1 MERQRIKNVMGVII
15 MKLKKILAN
24 IIMTT
29 IMATLVVGCGTSKK
43 AENKTDSSDVP
54 QVVNIGTQQMP
65 NGEKIAIEKG
75 FFEEELGVE
84 VNIIEFNA
92 GDIRNA
98 LVSKNIDFALLGS
111 SSAALGIASGIDV
124 EMIWIHDVLG
134 DAEKLVAKNGSN
146 INSIQD
152 IVGRKIATPFATT
165 THYSLLKALE
175 LNGISEKDITLLDMQ
190 MPEVYAAWQRGD
202 IDAAYAWEPTLSNLL
217 KDGKTIISSKDMAEK
232 GVVTSNVEVV
242 RREFA
247 QQYPDIVTK
256 YIKAVNKSITLYNE
270 NQDDAVKTIADALEI
285 TEEEALKQMQG
296 SIWLTAQEQLDS
308 AYFGTSDKKGDLVN
322 SLKDTADFLY
332 EQKSLMTQ
340 PELSIF
346 EGAVNPSYIEN
357 ALK

>member
-1 MERQRIKNVMGVII
+1 
-15 MKLKKILAN
+15 MKFKRVLAN

-29 IMATLVVGCGTSKK
+29 VIATLFVGCATS
-43 AENKTDSSDVP
+43 ESKTASSGLP
-54 QVVNIGTQQMP
+54 KVVNIGTQQMP
-65 NGEKIAIEKG
+65 NDEKIAIAKG
-75 FFEEELGVE
+75 FFENELGVK

-111 SSAALGIASGIDV
+111 SSATLGIASGIDV
-124 EMIWIHDVLG
+124 EMIWIHEVLG
-134 DAEKLVAKNGSN
+134 DAERLVAKNGSN
-146 INSIQD
+146 INSIKD
-152 IVGRKIATPFATT
+152 IVGKKIATPFATT

-217 KDGKTIISSKDMAEK
+217 KDGKTIISSKEMAQK

-247 QQYPDIVTK
+247 QKYPDIVTK
-256 YIKAVNKSITLYNE
+256 YIKAVNKSVKLYNE
-270 NQDDAVKTIADALEI
+270 NGVEAVKTISKALEI
-285 TEEEALKQMQG
+285 TQEDASKQMKG
-296 SIWLTAQEQLDS
+296 SIWLTAEQQLDS
-308 AYFGTSDKKGDLVN
+308 AYFGRSTKKGNLVT

-332 EQKSLMTQ
+332 KQKSLMTE
-340 PELSIF
+340 PKLSTF
-346 EGAVNPSYIEN
+346 QDAVNPSYIEN

>member
-1 MERQRIKNVMGVII
+1 
-15 MKLKKILAN
+15 MKFKRVLTN

-29 IMATLVVGCGTSKK
+29 VIATLFVGCGTSK
-43 AENKTDSSDVP
+43 NKTASSGVP
-54 QVVNIGTQQMP
+54 KVVNIGTQQMP
-65 NGEKIAIEKG
+65 NDEKIAIARG
-75 FFEEELGVE
+75 FFEEQMGVK

-111 SSAALGIASGIDV
+111 SSATLGIASGIDV
-124 EMIWIHDVLG
+124 EMIWIHEVLG
-134 DAEKLVAKNGSN
+134 DAERLVAKNGSD
-146 INSIQD
+146 INSIKD
-152 IVGRKIATPFATT
+152 IVGKKIATPFATT

-217 KDGKTIISSKDMAEK
+217 KDGKTIISSKEMAQK

-247 QQYPDIVTK
+247 HKYPGIVTK
-256 YIKAVNKSITLYNE
+256 YIKAVNKSVKLYNE
-270 NQDDAVKTIADALEI
+270 NQVEAVKTISDALEI
-285 TEEEALKQMQG
+285 TKEDALKQMKG
-296 SIWLTAQEQLDS
+296 SIWLTAEQQLDP
-308 AYFGTSDKKGDLVN
+308 AYFGTSDKKGNLVT

-332 EQKSLMTQ
+332 KQKSIMTQ
-340 PELSIF
+340 PKLSTF
-346 EGAVNPSYIEN
+346 EDAVNPSYIEN

>member
-1 MERQRIKNVMGVII
+1 MKIKN
-15 MKLKKILAN
+15 LLAN
-24 IIMTT
+24 VIMLALITT
-29 IMATLVVGCGTSKK
+29 LFVGCGTSKD
-43 AENKTDSSDVP
+43 TTSSNAP
-54 QVVNIGTQQMP
+54 KVVNIGTQQMP
-65 NGEKIAIEKG
+65 NDEKIAIARG
-75 FFEEELGVE
+75 FFEEELGVK

-98 LVSKNIDFALLGS
+98 LVSKDIDFALLGS
-111 SSAALGIASGIDV
+111 SSATLGIASGIDI
-124 EMIWIHDVLG
+124 EMIWIHEVLG
-134 DAEKLVAKNGSN
+134 DAERLVAKNDSK

-152 IVGRKIATPFATT
+152 IVGKKIATPFATT

-217 KDGKTIISSKDMAEK
+217 KDGKTIISSKDMAQK

-247 QQYPDIVTK
+247 KKYPDIVTK
-256 YIKAVNKSITLYNE
+256 YIRAVNKSVKLYNE
-270 NQDDAVKTIADALEI
+270 NQVEAVKTISDALEI
-285 TEEEALKQMQG
+285 TEEEASKQMEG
-296 SIWLTAQEQLDS
+296 SIWLTAEQQLDL
-308 AYFGTSDKKGDLVN
+308 AYFGTSDKKGNLVS

-332 EQKSLMTQ
+332 KQKSLISE
-340 PELSIF
+340 PKLSTF
-346 EGAVNPSYIEN
+346 EEAVNPSYIEN